1 MSLWVLGTDTG
12 VGKTVIS
19 ALILNRKGGGGGL
32 AYWKPVSTGGESDRD
47 RTTITRL
54 LEPEVAVLDETYLFE
69 LSASPHLAARVEGA
83 EIEPGRILED
93 YRRHAGDTRGLVI
106 EGAGGVLVPL
116 TDRHMLM
123 DTVVATGLPVVVVAR
138 STLGTINHTLLTL
151 EALRSRGVEVLGVV
165 LNGPPDMENARAIRT
180 AGETTIISQVSP
192 LTEAVPSRAAVA
204 RAAGDFDPRGI
215 LIESLTASP

>member
-19 ALILNRKGGGGGL
+19 ALILNRYGSGGGL

-47 RTTITRL
+47 RTTISRL

-69 LSASPHLAARVEGA
+69 LSASPHLAARVAGA
-83 EIEPGRILED
+83 EIEPGRILQD
-93 YRRHAGDTRGLVI
+93 YRRHVGETVLVI

-165 LNGPPDMENARAIRT
+165 LNGPPDMENAKAIRT

-192 LTEAVPSRAAVA
+192 LTEAVPSRGAVT
-204 RAAGDFDPRGI
+204 RAARDFDPQGI

>member
-19 ALILNRKGGGGGL
+19 ALILNRYGSGGGL
-32 AYWKPVSTGGESDRD
+32 AYWKPVSTGGQTDRD
-47 RTTITRL
+47 RTTISAL
-54 LEPEVAVLDETYLFE
+54 FEPEVAVLEETYLFE
-69 LSASPHLAARVEGA
+69 LPASPHLAARRAGA
-83 EIEPGRILED
+83 EIEPERILAD
-93 YRRHAGDTRGLVI
+93 YRRHAGDTAGLVI

-116 TDRHMLM
+116 TDRHMLV

-165 LNGPPDMENARAIRT
+165 LNGPPDMENARAIQT
-180 AGETTIISQVSP
+180 AGEITIISQVSP
-192 LTEAVPSRAAVA
+192 LTEAVPSRGAVA
-204 RAAGDFDPRGI
+204 RAARDFDPRGI
-215 LIESLTASP
+215 LVDSLTTSP

>member
-19 ALILNRKGGGGGL
+19 ALILNRYGSGGGL

-47 RTTITRL
+47 RTTISRL

-69 LSASPHLAARVEGA
+69 LSASPHLAARVAGA
-83 EIEPGRILED
+83 EIEPGRILQD
-93 YRRHAGDTRGLVI
+93 YRRHVGETVLVI

-192 LTEAVPSRAAVA
+192 LTEAVPSRGAVT
-204 RAAGDFDPRGI
+204 RAARDFDPQGI